1 MNDLNQFYIDG
12 EWTTPSGAARSWIV
26 DPATEERI
34 GSVALGDARDVDR
47 AVAAARRAFASYS
60 LTSVDERL
68 ALLASIMDH
77 YEARFDDL
85 VEAVTLEMGAPRSLS
100 RDDQVPA
107 GLGQF
112 RRTREALS
120 GFDFQSRS
128 GSTAILY
135 EPVGVC
141 ALITPWNWP
150 LLLIGSKVAPAIAT
164 GCTMVLKPSELAP
177 LSAVIIAEILHD
189 AGVPRGV
196 FNLVHGDGPTVG
208 GALSRHEDVDM
219 VSITGSTRAGVEV
232 ARNAAPS
239 VKRVHQELGGKSAHI
254 VLSDADLPTAIT
266 YSVTAMME
274 NAGQSC
280 DARSRILVPRGRLKE
295 AGEVARRTIDTV
307 NVGSPQRGNAVV
319 GPVVSAS
326 QYDRVQGLIA
336 RAIDQGATLV
346 AGGLGRPRG
355 LERGYYVRPT
365 VLSNVTNEMEIA
377 REEVFG
383 PVVTLIAY
391 DDDDDA
397 IRIANDSPYGLS
409 GAVSSGDLQH
419 ARDVARRIRAG
430 MFHINGKGLD
440 GTSPFGGYKRSG
452 NGREYGVF
460 GLREFLEV
468 KSVFGFYAD
477 EASGPGA
484 PSHQAPDPSTGTS
497 GGDA

>member
-1 MNDLNQFYIDG
+1 MNNLDQMYVDG
-12 EWTTPSGAARSWIV
+12 GWVAPSGTAQRWIV

-34 GSVALGDARDVDR
+34 GSLTLGDEIDVDR
-47 AVAAARRAFASYS
+47 AVSAARGAFASYS
-60 LTSVDERL
+60 RTSVPERL
-68 ALLASIMDH
+68 ELLDSIAQH
-77 YEARFDDL
+77 YQARFDDL
-85 VEAVTLEMGAPRSLS
+85 VEAVTLEMGAPRTLS
-100 RDDQVPA
+100 REDQVPA

-112 RRTREALS
+112 RRAREALS
-120 GFDFQSRS
+120 TFEFGSRA
-128 GSTAILY
+128 GTTAILY

-150 LLLIGSKVAPAIAT
+150 LLLIGSKVAPALAA

-177 LSAVIIAEILHD
+177 LSAVIIAEVMHD
-189 AGVPRGV
+189 AGVPAGV

-208 GALSRHEDVDM
+208 AALSRHEEVDM

-254 VLSDADLPTAIT
+254 VLSDADLPSAISS
-266 YSVTAMME
+266 SVIAMME

-280 DARSRILVPRGRLKE
+280 DARSRILVPRSQLAQAE
-295 AGEVARRTIDTV
+295 EIARRTIDGV
-307 NVGSPQRGNAVV
+307 GVGSPQRAMPVV
-319 GPVVSAS
+319 GPVVSAA
-326 QYDRVQGLIA
+326 QFDRVQGLIA
-336 RAIDQGATLV
+336 RALEQGATTV

-355 LERGYYVRPT
+355 LDRGYYVRPT
-365 VLSNVTNEMEIA
+365 VLSHVTNDMEIA
-377 REEVFG
+377 REEIFG

-397 IRIANDSPYGLS
+397 VRIANDSPYGLS
-409 GAVSSGDLQH
+409 GGVSSGDLER
-419 ARDVARRIRAG
+419 ARNVARRIRAG

-468 KSVFGFYAD
+468 KSVFGYYSD
-477 EASGPGA
+477 ESGGLDAPSPGLKDLFTATPGA
-484 PSHQAPDPSTGTS
+484 VA
-497 GGDA
+497 

>member
-1 MNDLNQFYIDG
+1 MKTLDQFYIDG
-12 EWTTPSGAARSWIV
+12 QWTVPSGTAQSWIV
-26 DPATEERI
+26 DPATEERV
-34 GSVALGDARDVDR
+34 GTVALGDANDVDR
-47 AVAAARRAFASYS
+47 AVSAARRAFSS
-60 LTSVDERL
+60 FSQTSVRERL
-68 ALLASIMDH
+68 ELLDSIARH
-77 YEARFDDL
+77 YQDRFDDL
-85 VEAVTLEMGAPRSLS
+85 VEAVTREMGAPRTLS
-100 RDDQVPA
+100 REDQVPA

-112 RRTREALS
+112 RRAREALN
-120 GFDFQSRS
+120 GFDFVTRA
-128 GSTAILY
+128 GTTAILY

-150 LLLIGSKVAPAIAT
+150 LLLIGSKVAPAIAA

-177 LSAVIIAEILHD
+177 LSAVIMTEILHD
-189 AGVPRGV
+189 AGVPAGV

-208 GALSRHEDVDM
+208 AALSRHEDVDM

-254 VLSDADLPTAIT
+254 VLSDADLTEAIAS
-266 YSVTAMME
+266 SVVAMME

-280 DARSRILVPRGRLKE
+280 DARSRILVPRSRLSQAE
-295 AGEVARRTIDTV
+295 EIARRTIDGV
-307 NVGSPQRGNAVV
+307 SVGPPERAGTVV
-319 GPVVSAS
+319 GPVVSGA
-326 QYDRVQGLIA
+326 QYERVQGLIA
-336 RAIDQGATLV
+336 RALEQGATTV
-346 AGGLGRPRG
+346 VGGLGRPRG
-355 LERGYYVRPT
+355 LDRGYFVRPT

-419 ARDVARRIRAG
+419 ARDVAGRIRAG

-468 KSVFGFYAD
+468 KSVFGYYAD
-477 EASGPGA
+477 EAG
-484 PSHQAPDPSTGTS
+484 
-497 GGDA
+497 

>member
-1 MNDLNQFYIDG
+1 MTLDQFYIDG
-12 EWTTPSGAARSWIV
+12 QWTAPSGTTRSWIV
-26 DPATEERI
+26 DPATEETI
-34 GSVALGDARDVDR
+34 GAVALGDANDVDR
-47 AVAAARRAFASYS
+47 AVSAARRAFSSFSQAS
-60 LTSVDERL
+60 VRERL
-68 ALLASIMDH
+68 ELLDSIAQH
-77 YEARFDDL
+77 YQDRLDDL
-85 VEAVTLEMGAPRSLS
+85 VEAVTREMGAPRTLS
-100 RDDQVPA
+100 REDQVPA

-112 RRTREALS
+112 RRAREALN
-120 GFDFQSRS
+120 GFDFATRA
-128 GSTAILY
+128 GTTAILY

-150 LLLIGSKVAPAIAT
+150 LLLIGSKVAPAIAA

-177 LSAVIIAEILHD
+177 LSAVIMTEILHD
-189 AGVPRGV
+189 AGVPAGV

-208 GALSRHEDVDM
+208 AALSRHEDVDM

-254 VLSDADLPTAIT
+254 VLSDADLSEAIT
-266 YSVTAMME
+266 SSVVAMME

-280 DARSRILVPRGRLKE
+280 DARSRILVPRSRLTQAE
-295 AGEVARRTIDTV
+295 EIARRTIDGV
-307 NVGSPQRGNAVV
+307 SVGPPERAETVV
-319 GPVVSAS
+319 GPVVSAA
-326 QYDRVQGLIA
+326 QYERVQGLIA
-336 RAIDQGATLV
+336 RALEQGATTV

-355 LERGYYVRPT
+355 LDRGYFVRPT

-397 IRIANDSPYGLS
+397 VRIANDSLYGLS

-419 ARDVARRIRAG
+419 ARDVAARIRAG

-468 KSVFGFYAD
+468 KSVFGYFAD
-477 EASGPGA
+477 EAG
-484 PSHQAPDPSTGTS
+484 
-497 GGDA
+497 